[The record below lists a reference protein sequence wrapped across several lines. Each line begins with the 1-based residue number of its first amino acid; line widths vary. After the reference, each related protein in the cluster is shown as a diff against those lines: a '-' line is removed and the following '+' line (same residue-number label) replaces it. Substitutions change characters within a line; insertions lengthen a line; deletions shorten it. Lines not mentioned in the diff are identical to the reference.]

1 MSNREFLAA
10 LACGVDVELAAVE
23 LESREGNVGAARRF
37 TRQQLMLWN
46 LTEVD
51 GLADRVLLVVSELVT
66 NAILHGRTRPK
77 TETETLG
84 VTLALKRGF
93 ALGVMVTDNSYVLP
107 QAKIGASVNA
117 VCGRGLTLVN
127 AESDGWTAAPRCGRE
142 GGNGKAVW
150 AFFGCPQQDALP
162 EQMPQSAWSNRSRS

>member
-77 TETETLG
+77 TETETLEDRCVGERRLRARSDARQRG
-84 VTLALKRGF
+84 VRRLDSSSSMRPG
-93 ALGVMVTDNSYVLP
+93 GG
-107 QAKIGASVNA
+107 Q
-117 VCGRGLTLVN
+117 
-127 AESDGWTAAPRCGRE
+127 RE
-142 GGNGKAVW
+142 GSVGLLRMPST
-150 AFFGCPQQDALP
+150 GC
-162 EQMPQSAWSNRSRS
+162 SA